1 MTVSVES
8 VALDA
13 RTLEQ
18 RLTREGRPLSFADV
32 LEGWR
37 TDPAVRRATVAAIAE
52 APYEALFWETAPW
65 VRGRLDAPYRQVV
78 VNAPP
83 LARVAPD
90 PEAFSAHFGAE
101 DVVAFDNLGG
111 DARLVVPCPRAGD
124 RTYTHLAA
132 AVRGAPAAQID
143 GLLARVGTEL
153 EGRLEDRDVVWVS
166 TSGLGVYWVH
176 VRLDD
181 RPKYYSHA
189 PYRAA

>member
-1 MTVSVES
+1 MVAIES
-8 VALDA
+8 RALDA
-13 RTLEQ
+13 RTVEQ
-18 RLTREGRPLSFADV
+18 RFVRYGRPLSFTEV
-32 LEGWR
+32 LEGWK
-37 TDPAVRRATVAAIAE
+37 TDGAVRAATIEAIAE
-52 APYEALFWETAPW
+52 APFEALFWETAPW

-90 PEAFSAHFGAE
+90 PDAFDPHFHAKD

-111 DARLVVPCPRAGD
+111 DARLVVPCPRAAD

-132 AVRGAPAAQID
+132 AVRGVPPGQID
-143 GLLARVGTEL
+143 RLFARVGAEL
-153 EGRLEDRDVVWVS
+153 EARVEEREVVWVS

-181 RPKYYSHA
+181 RPKYYTHT
-189 PYRAA
+189 PYRTA